1 MVLKAYRPLAGFLLL
16 LILILTSAC
25 RANPPSPTV
34 APVLPTPLPTPILDT
49 PTAVPATP
57 TPVPLA
63 ALVNGEGITLQ
74 EYQEELARYQAA
86 QENVG
91 TDMATVGEQ
100 LVLEDMVNQVLL
112 AQAAAE
118 AGYLVEQPMVEERL
132 EQLASQIGGEQALVS
147 WMADNGY
154 TEKSL
159 TMFLARAMASAWMR
173 DTIVNSIPAS
183 VEQVRVRQI
192 RLNDAETAQE
202 ALSRLASGREFDE
215 LAYQFDPL
223 MGGDL
228 GWLPKGY
235 LAEAVL
241 DEAIFTLE
249 PGEISPLIETGLGFH
264 ILKVIERE
272 DQRPLSPD
280 ARLVLQ
286 ERALQDWLDER
297 RSQSEIQ
304 VLLP

>member
-34 APVLPTPLPTPILDT
+34 APVLPTPSPIPILDT

-63 ALVNGEGITLQ
+63 ALVNGEGIPLQ

-112 AQAAAE
+112 AQAAVE
-118 AGYLVEQPMVEERL
+118 AGYLVEQLMVEERL
-132 EQLASQIGGEQALVS
+132 EQLASQIGGEQALVA
-147 WMADNGY
+147 WMAGNGY

-159 TMFLARAMASAWMR
+159 TIFLARAMASAWMR

-202 ALSRLASGREFDE
+202 ALGRLASGREFDE

-241 DEAIFTLE
+241 EEAIFTLE

-280 ARLVLQ
+280 ARFVLQ